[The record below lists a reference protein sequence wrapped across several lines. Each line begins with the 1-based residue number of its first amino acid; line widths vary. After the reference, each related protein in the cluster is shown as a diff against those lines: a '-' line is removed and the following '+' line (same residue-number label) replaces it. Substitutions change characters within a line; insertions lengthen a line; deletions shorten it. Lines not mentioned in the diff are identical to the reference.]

1 MKALHKPKY
10 IIGVDWA
17 CGPSYSEQI
26 PAHLLEV
33 CPRSNFNAVVEM
45 QNERQKYFGLLKEQ
59 FAKGLFLP
67 TQRKESE

>member
-26 PAHLLEV
+26 PAHFLGANR
-33 CPRSNFNAVVEM
+33 RSNFNAVVEM
-45 QNERQKYFGLLKEQ
+45 QNAKQKRFEILKEQ

-67 TQRKESE
+67 TRRNK

>member
-26 PAHLLEV
+26 PAHFLGAN
-33 CPRSNFNAVVEM
+33 PRSNFNAVVEM
-45 QNERQKYFGLLKEQ
+45 QNAKQKRFEILKEQ

-67 TQRKESE
+67 THRNPE